1 MTMLLCNTM
10 QYILVS
16 ICPLTISTIY
26 FFINCVADNAITP
39 FWYISNIVEVAMW
52 GRPWATNAY
61 TALTLTSSTLSS
73 CKKYNAVKRDQAVQE
88 NQRSSYEMTTTF
100 VQLCV
105 LNTAAPTAFA
115 CLMQTLHSD
124 KLSRTQLSSSS
135 CTLPVFCDIES
146 IFWVPALIILWKY
159 LSHLDVR
166 GIYSHPL
173 TSHGSTTFAVV
184 KKKNTLI

>member
-124 KLSRTQLSSSS
+124 KLSRTQLSSST
-135 CTLPVFCDIES
+135 CTLPVFCDIVYLLGSSFDYPLE
-146 IFWVPALIILWKY
+146 IFKSFGRTWHLFSSFDLTWVDHIC
-159 LSHLDVR
+159 R
-166 GIYSHPL
+166 C
-173 TSHGSTTFAVV
+173 
-184 KKKNTLI
+184 KKNPTLI